1 MEKSG
6 VGDSG
11 KGERRREEHQVV
23 TRGSQHSGFL
33 SSRDS
38 LLDPHGND
46 SMNGCVLPKVAHKPN
61 RERLLSQSPDIP
73 ADFTSN
79 DFQSQS
85 NP

>member
-1 MEKSG
+1 MVKENEGEK
-6 VGDSG
+6 
-11 KGERRREEHQVV
+11 EHQVV

-46 SMNGCVLPKVAHKPN
+46 SMNGCVLPWVAHKPN
-61 RERLLSQSPDIP
+61 RERRKSQSPDIP